1 MKVFNRSIIFH
12 VAFFAGVAQ
21 LVVHFTR
28 NEGVGRSR
36 ILSPALVESIDIMLF
51 LINSRA
57 AFLF

>member
-28 NEGVGRSR
+28 NEGVGGSNP
-36 ILSPALVESIDIMLF
+36 LTSIIQKQ
-51 LINSRA
+51 
-57 AFLF
+57 